1 MNRFDLIS
9 FASADALAGAV
20 SSAWLDEIV
29 AANRSGRP
37 HFVALSGGRITL
49 KFFAAV
55 IEQSKARDI
64 SLSNVHFFWADE
76 RCVPPDDKESSY
88 AAAAEYFFRP
98 LGIAP
103 DKIHRILGEL
113 PPERAAQLA
122 TEEILS
128 VVPFSP
134 PSTRLDEEKMHGAQK
149 AASSFPE
156 PTPSPSQEGNNV
168 RASDVLL
175 PSSEGLGV
183 GSSSGKE
190 TGSASR
196 QESVNVQPVLDIVFL
211 GMGEDGHVASLFPD
225 EPEAAR
231 LNPAIYRAISN
242 SPKPPPNRVT
252 LGYDAIAAAK
262 NVWVLASGAGKEA
275 VLRESLSPEGK
286 TPLARVLKMC
296 AAAKVFTDIKV

>member
-1 MNRFDLIS
+1 MNAHFELNP
-9 FASADALAGAV
+9 FTSADALAVAV
-20 SSAWLDEIV
+20 GSAWLDEIAV
-29 AANRSGRP
+29 ANRSGKS
-37 HFVALSGGRITL
+37 HCVALSGGRSTVR
-49 KFFAAV
+49 FFAAV
-55 IEQSKARDI
+55 IELSKARNI

-88 AAAAEYFFRP
+88 AAAAEHFFRP
-98 LGIAP
+98 LAIAP

-113 PPERAAQLA
+113 SPEHAAQLA
-122 TEEILS
+122 VQDI
-128 VVPFSP
+128 
-134 PSTRLDEEKMHGAQK
+134 QK
-149 AASSFPE
+149 TVSCNTA
-156 PTPSPSQEGNNV
+156 G
-168 RASDVLL
+168 
-175 PSSEGLGV
+175 
-183 GSSSGKE
+183 
-190 TGSASR
+190 
-196 QESVNVQPVLDIVFL
+196 QPLLDIVFL
-211 GMGEDGHVASLFPD
+211 GMGEDGHVASLFPE

-296 AAAKVFTDIKV
+296 RGAKVFTDIQIA

>member
-1 MNRFDLIS
+1 METLNFP
-9 FASADALAGAV
+9 SADDLARAV
-20 SSAWLDEIV
+20 SSAWLDEI
-29 AANRSGRP
+29 ATANHSGKP
-37 HFVALSGGRITL
+37 HCVALSGGRITL

-55 IEQSKARDI
+55 IEQSKARNI

-88 AAAAEYFFRP
+88 AAAAEHFFRP
-98 LGIAP
+98 LAIAP

-122 TEEILS
+122 TEEIQKT
-128 VVPFSP
+128 VPCN
-134 PSTRLDEEKMHGAQK
+134 
-149 AASSFPE
+149 AA
-156 PTPSPSQEGNNV
+156 G
-168 RASDVLL
+168 
-175 PSSEGLGV
+175 
-183 GSSSGKE
+183 
-190 TGSASR
+190 
-196 QESVNVQPVLDIVFL
+196 QPLLDIVFL

-225 EPEAAR
+225 ESEAAR

-296 AAAKVFTDIKV
+296 SAAKVFTDIKV